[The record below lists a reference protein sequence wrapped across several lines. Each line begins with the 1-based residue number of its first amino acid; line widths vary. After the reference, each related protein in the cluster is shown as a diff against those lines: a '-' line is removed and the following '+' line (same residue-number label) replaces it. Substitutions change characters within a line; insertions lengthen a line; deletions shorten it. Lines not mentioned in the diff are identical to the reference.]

1 MTLIRVQA
9 GSDEPC
15 GDRERSADRGTI
27 CPEYGYMGVWS
38 QVVPQGLPAVQSGWR
53 EAIVPNLSGDG
64 GRAEPQ
70 IRSARAAIT
79 AFFQWFSDNGETL
92 ALGRCYLP

>member
-1 MTLIRVQA
+1 MSPVGIESDLLIEGRYA
-9 GSDEPC
+9 LSM
-15 GDRERSADRGTI
+15 AI
-27 CPEYGYMGVWS
+27 WGVWS
-38 QVVPQGLPAVQSGWR
+38 LVVPQGLPAVQSGWR

>member
-1 MTLIRVQA
+1 MSPVGIESDLLIEGRYA
-9 GSDEPC
+9 LSM
-15 GDRERSADRGTI
+15 AI
-27 CPEYGYMGVWS
+27 WGVWS

>member
-1 MTLIRVQA
+1 MSPVGIESDLLIEGRYA
-9 GSDEPC
+9 LSM
-15 GDRERSADRGTI
+15 AI
-27 CPEYGYMGVWS
+27 WGVWS

-79 AFFQWFSDNGETL
+79 AFFNGFL
-92 ALGRCYLP
+92 AIGEFLLLAGSQRPLG